1 MQVAV
6 RSGQPFLDLLRW
18 HPRDLDTFYR
28 IHEQLA
34 EQQKE
39 RERDARFAQM
49 REELARREGRR

>member
-34 EQQKE
+34 EEQEE

-49 REELARREGRR
+49 GAELRQRTGG